1 MVDSNLREHQ
11 FFSQSIELAVRAV
24 NREIL
29 HPVVDPLTKDKV
41 IAISIEVA
49 KRRGMYIAAT
59 LKMGKTSDDRPTGE
73 ELKKLRLEFEE
84 ARDGFGALMTAIE
97 RDYIDVPSE

>member
-1 MVDSNLREHQ
+1 MSDSNLRDHQ
-11 FFSQSIELAVRAV
+11 FFSQSIELAVRAA

-29 HPVVDPLTKDKV
+29 HPVVDPLTKNKV
-41 IAISIEVA
+41 IAVSVEVA
-49 KRRGMYIAAT
+49 KRRSAYIAAT
-59 LKMGKTSDDRPTGE
+59 LKMGDASDDSPSGE
-73 ELKKLRLEFEE
+73 ELKRLRLEFEE